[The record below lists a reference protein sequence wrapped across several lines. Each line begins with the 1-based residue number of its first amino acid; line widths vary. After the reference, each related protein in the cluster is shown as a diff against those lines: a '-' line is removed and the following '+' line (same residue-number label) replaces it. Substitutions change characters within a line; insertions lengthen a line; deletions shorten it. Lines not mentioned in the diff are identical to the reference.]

1 MAWVLNQGEDI
12 IPIPGTK
19 RIQYLDENIAAAN
32 IELSSSDLETIDAI
46 LKKYPN
52 VGERYSEGSMKLV
65 NN

>member
-1 MAWVLNQGEDI
+1 VLNQGEDI

-19 RIQYLDENIAAAN
+19 RIPYLEENIAAAN
-32 IELSSSDLETIDAI
+32 IELSTADLETVDSI

-52 VGERYSEGSMKLV
+52 VGARYSEGALKLV